1 MRKIFVGD
9 RVYGENRGCAVL
21 GIKVTVVYCRSRV
34 SACLRAM
41 SFEMFY
47 DRLNI
52 IEDLN
57 ASIFGLLEDTVTVNG
72 MLFFEKANIKM
83 EFCN

>member
-1 MRKIFVGD
+1 MERTEGVQS
-9 RVYGENRGCAVL
+9 L
-21 GIKVTVVYCRSRV
+21 GLKVTVVYCRSRV

-57 ASIFGLLEDTVTVNG
+57 AGISMDYLKTRVP
-72 MLFFEKANIKM
+72 
-83 EFCN
+83 

>member
-1 MRKIFVGD
+1 MERTEGVQS
-9 RVYGENRGCAVL
+9 L
-21 GIKVTVVYCRSRV
+21 GLKVTVVYCRSRV

-57 ASIFGLLEDTVTVNG
+57 AGIFGLFEDTGTVNG
-72 MLFFEKANIKM
+72 MLFFEKAIIGM
-83 EFCN
+83 ELSSSLPR

>member
-1 MRKIFVGD
+1 MQS
-9 RVYGENRGCAVL
+9 L
-21 GIKVTVVYCRSRV
+21 GLKVTVVYCRSRV

-57 ASIFGLLEDTVTVNG
+57 AGIFGLFEDSGNVNG
-72 MLFFEKANIKM
+72 MLFIEKANIIM